1 MKKMNINKLSAVS
14 TKLFGHDEIFKD
26 FLNLYEN
33 NNLPKVIIL
42 TGEKGS
48 GKFSFAFHFINFA
61 LSQNS
66 NLSYDLKNYE
76 INKENNIYKKIV
88 LNVNQNFNYLS
99 CEKPYSISV
108 DDIREIKRS
117 FSKTTL
123 NESPRFTIIDDIEL
137 LNLNA
142 ANSLLKLIEEPSD
155 YDYFILINNKKK
167 KMIETIFSRSIE
179 FKFFLSFQ
187 KKKNIYNSIKKYLN
201 IDNNFIDN
209 YLNLSSPGNLIEFSN
224 ILSELEIDNLKDF
237 DNTIFQLLVNFK
249 KNKRSSYLNLVYF
262 LIDIKFQEIVY
273 KKTHSYFKIVD
284 NKNKIFNL
292 IDEYY
297 KLNLNMIGVYN
308 QFQLY
313 LNNVR

>member
-1 MKKMNINKLSAVS
+1 MKKMNVNKLSAVS

-26 FLNLYEN
+26 FLSLYEN
-33 NNLPKVIIL
+33 NKLPKVIIL

-137 LNLNA
+137 LNLSA
-142 ANSLLKLIEEPSD
+142 ANSLLKLIEEPSNC
-155 YDYFILINNKKK
+155 DYFIFINNKKEK
-167 KMIETIFSRSIE
+167 VIETVFSRSIE

-187 KKKNIYNSIKKYLN
+187 KKKNILNSIKKYLN
-201 IDNNFIDN
+201 IDNIFIDN
-209 YLNLSSPGNLIEFSN
+209 YLNLSTPGNLIEFSN
-224 ILSELEIDNLKDF
+224 ILSELKINNLEDF
-237 DNTIFQLLVNFK
+237 DKMIFQLLVHFK

-262 LIDIKFQEIVY
+262 LIDIKFQEIIY
-273 KKTHSYFKIVD
+273 KKTHDHFKIVD
-284 NKNKIFNL
+284 IKNRIFNL

-313 LNNVR
+313 LKNVR

>member
-1 MKKMNINKLSAVS
+1 MSKVS
-14 TKLFGHDEIFKD
+14 TKLFGYEKIFKN
-26 FLNLYEN
+26 FSFLYEN
-33 NNLPKVIIL
+33 KKLPKVIIL
-42 TGEKGS
+42 SGEKGV

-137 LNLNA
+137 LNLSA
-142 ANSLLKLIEEPSD
+142 ANSLLKLIEEPSN
-155 YDYFILINNKKK
+155 YDYFILINNKKE

-187 KKKNIYNSIKKYLN
+187 KKKNILNSIKKYLN

-209 YLNLSSPGNLIEFSN
+209 YLSLSTPGNLIEFSN
-224 ILSELEIDNLKDF
+224 ILSEIEINNLEDF
-237 DNTIFQLLVNFK
+237 DKTIFQLLVHFK

-262 LIDIKFQEIVY
+262 LIDIKFQEIIY
-273 KKTHSYFKIVD
+273 KKTHDHFKIVEI
-284 NKNKIFNL
+284 KNKIFNL

-313 LNNVR
+313 LKNVK

>member
-26 FLNLYEN
+26 FLSLYEN
-33 NNLPKVIIL
+33 KKLPKAIIL

-48 GKFSFAFHFINFA
+48 GKFSFAFHFINFV

-88 LNVNQNFNYLS
+88 LNINQNFNYLS

-137 LNLNA
+137 LNLSA
-142 ANSLLKLIEEPSD
+142 ANSLLKLIEEPSNC
-155 YDYFILINNKKK
+155 DYFIFINNKKEK
-167 KMIETIFSRSIE
+167 VIETVFSRSIE

-187 KKKNIYNSIKKYLN
+187 KKKNILNSIKKYLN
-201 IDNNFIDN
+201 IDNIFIDN
-209 YLNLSSPGNLIEFSN
+209 YLNLSTPGNLIEFSN
-224 ILSELEIDNLKDF
+224 ILSELKINNLEDF
-237 DNTIFQLLVNFK
+237 DKMIFQLLVHFK

-262 LIDIKFQEIVY
+262 LIDIKFQEIIY
-273 KKTHSYFKIVD
+273 KKTHDHFKIVD
-284 NKNKIFNL
+284 IKNRIFNL

-313 LNNVR
+313 LKNVR

>member
-26 FLNLYEN
+26 FLSLYEN
-33 NNLPKVIIL
+33 KKLPKVIIL

-48 GKFSFAFHFINFA
+48 GKFSFAFHFINFV

-88 LNVNQNFNYLS
+88 LNINQNFNYLS

-137 LNLNA
+137 LNLSA
-142 ANSLLKLIEEPSD
+142 ANSLLKLIEEPSNC
-155 YDYFILINNKKK
+155 DYFIFINNKKEK
-167 KMIETIFSRSIE
+167 VIETVFSRSIE

-187 KKKNIYNSIKKYLN
+187 KKKNILNSIKKYLN
-201 IDNNFIDN
+201 IDNIFIDN
-209 YLNLSSPGNLIEFSN
+209 YLNLSTPGNLIEFSN
-224 ILSELEIDNLKDF
+224 ILSELKINNLED
-237 DNTIFQLLVNFK
+237 
-249 KNKRSSYLNLVYF
+249 
-262 LIDIKFQEIVY
+262 LIK
-273 KKTHSYFKIVD
+273 
-284 NKNKIFNL
+284 
-292 IDEYY
+292 
-297 KLNLNMIGVYN
+297 
-308 QFQLY
+308 
-313 LNNVR
+313 

>member
-1 MKKMNINKLSAVS
+1 
-14 TKLFGHDEIFKD
+14 
-26 FLNLYEN
+26 
-33 NNLPKVIIL
+33 
-42 TGEKGS
+42 
-48 GKFSFAFHFINFA
+48 
-61 LSQNS
+61 
-66 NLSYDLKNYE
+66 
-76 INKENNIYKKIV
+76 
-88 LNVNQNFNYLS
+88 
-99 CEKPYSISV
+99 
-108 DDIREIKRS
+108 
-117 FSKTTL
+117 
-123 NESPRFTIIDDIEL
+123 
-137 LNLNA
+137 
-142 ANSLLKLIEEPSD
+142 
-155 YDYFILINNKKK
+155 
-167 KMIETIFSRSIE
+167 MIETIFSRSIE